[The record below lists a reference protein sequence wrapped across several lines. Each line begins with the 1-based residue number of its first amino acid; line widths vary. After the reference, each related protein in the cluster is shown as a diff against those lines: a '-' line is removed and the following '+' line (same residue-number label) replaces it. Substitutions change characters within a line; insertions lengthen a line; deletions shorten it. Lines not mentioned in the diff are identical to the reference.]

1 MNTAK
6 EGISRSGAFNQFFHR
21 ALIFQSSALAATHH
35 VSGLDMTYCTNSQE
49 VVNAIRTM
57 STTRIGIDGIDGAGK
72 STLAREVSEALGL
85 PCISLD
91 SFVEKDMK
99 GYVEH
104 IDYLKLKATLE
115 KFEGY
120 VVEGVCLRQ
129 VLRRIQLAPAV
140 NNIKRVQ
147 HGVWS
152 DEANLDISE
161 PVDVVLARERELAS
175 LFSISLVS
183 NLGLAEEVIRYH
195 AEFRPHNHAD
205 VTYVAAH

>member
-1 MNTAK
+1 
-6 EGISRSGAFNQFFHR
+6 
-21 ALIFQSSALAATHH
+21 
-35 VSGLDMTYCTNSQE
+35 
-49 VVNAIRTM
+49 M

-72 STLAREVSEALGL
+72 STLAREISKALGL

-140 NNIKRVQ
+140 NIYIKRVQ